1 MVKERGKRCYVF
13 SLIFAII
20 TFLPFYFNGKF
31 VNAASVPTDGTRY
44 TVLAIDLSGSMSG
57 TPLDAA
63 KESAKKFCAA
73 MMSSEGKNYISIIF
87 YKSSA
92 QIECEFTDDL
102 DKINTTIDGFSASGG
117 TNMNEALLNAKSIID
132 QLPSSSTKN
141 VVLLSDGLPE
151 QGKCSQ
157 EGPYSALDHSS
168 YEYGNAV
175 YNTAVALQG
184 ICNIYTLGFFHS
196 SNGNDRSFGQKLL
209 KDIQNKGY
217 YDVQDPDDLE
227 FVFGE
232 LADTITDSTMKK
244 LWVQQHKQYVESD
257 QYRKDIING
266 YNDYLYDIAK
276 YDVGNTKVTAYNT
289 LNTMKK
295 FLGIFIVLLLVAG
308 GIFVYYRFFFVFG
321 EGVKSGELNYVV
333 YKGVVFK
340 TYEGK
345 LIQSGIRSKTA
356 GSVQSYEFEFS
367 VDDEELARELML
379 QSGKTLELHY
389 KEYFGALPWRG
400 FTKFIVD
407 SIIVKPQ
414 PEPLIPEAAE

>member
-1 MVKERGKRCYVF
+1 
-13 SLIFAII
+13 
-20 TFLPFYFNGKF
+20 
-31 VNAASVPTDGTRY
+31 
-44 TVLAIDLSGSMSG
+44 
-57 TPLDAA
+57 
-63 KESAKKFCAA
+63 
-73 MMSSEGKNYISIIF
+73 
-87 YKSSA
+87 
-92 QIECEFTDDL
+92 
-102 DKINTTIDGFSASGG
+102 
-117 TNMNEALLNAKSIID
+117 
-132 QLPSSSTKN
+132 
-141 VVLLSDGLPE
+141 
-151 QGKCSQ
+151 
-157 EGPYSALDHSS
+157 
-168 YEYGNAV
+168 
-175 YNTAVALQG
+175 
-184 ICNIYTLGFFHS
+184 
-196 SNGNDRSFGQKLL
+196 
-209 KDIQNKGY
+209 
-217 YDVQDPDDLE
+217 
-227 FVFGE
+227 
-232 LADTITDSTMKK
+232 
-244 LWVQQHKQYVESD
+244 
-257 QYRKDIING
+257 
-266 YNDYLYDIAK
+266 
-276 YDVGNTKVTAYNT
+276 
-289 LNTMKK
+289 MKK